1 MKPHRRRQ
9 RADEEHD
16 LGIVDFLS
24 EAEGGTPA
32 VPSRPWP
39 AVGVNEFASEEPV
52 PPASAMT
59 ADTVAIRV
67 AAARPAPRPNAMLRV
82 ITFGVYAVLA
92 IGGAA
97 VGWFVGGLN
106 SALAPDANP
115 AALVTSASQEW
126 VPFAA
131 LREPALGNSIGSANV
146 APEQSAEARV
156 ERLATP
162 PPNAA
167 NVPSVNEAAR
177 PVAPRPVTPPPGAP
191 RSAVSA
197 PAAIAETAPP
207 PPPTA
212 SPAAPRPAAAVA
224 IAASTPEVPKP
235 EPPPSEPPR
244 PASAP
249 TAAPRAEAPRADAPR
264 ADVPRADAPRADAS
278 RPELPRAEAA
288 RRRETGLIE
297 TVLDRYVGAF
307 NTLDAEAAR
316 VVWPGVDARALDR
329 VFRELEEQE
338 LTFEECRIELDEVR
352 ATAVCRGLARYV
364 PRVGS
369 RSSRST
375 SRQWTFRLQKVEDR
389 WAIDGVN
396 IR

>member
-1 MKPHRRRQ
+1 MSPRRRRQ

-16 LGIVDFLS
+16 LGTVDFLS
-24 EAEGGTPA
+24 EAEGGTPT

-52 PPASAMT
+52 PPASPVT
-59 ADTVAIRV
+59 AETVPIRV
-67 AAARPAPRPNAMLRV
+67 AAVRPAPPPKAMPRV
-82 ITFGVYAVLA
+82 ITFSVYAVLA

-97 VGWFVGGLN
+97 VGWLVGGLN
-106 SALAPDANP
+106 SAVAPDANP
-115 AALVTSASQEW
+115 AALVTSASTEW

-131 LREPALGNSIGSANV
+131 LRQPARGNSIGWANG
-146 APEQSAEARV
+146 APEESAEARV

-162 PPNAA
+162 SPNAA
-167 NVPSVNEAAR
+167 SVP
-177 PVAPRPVTPPPGAP
+177 
-191 RSAVSA
+191 AVSPGHVSPTRVVVPAASA
-197 PAAIAETAPP
+197 PVAIAETAPP
-207 PPPTA
+207 APPTA
-212 SPAAPRPAAAVA
+212 SPAAPRPGAAVA
-224 IAASTPEVPKP
+224 FAASTPEVSKP

-249 TAAPRAEAPRADAPR
+249 TAAPRAEAPR

-338 LTFEECRIELDEVR
+338 LTFDECRIELDEVR